1 MYIDIFN
8 EVVDIMR
15 NDYAGHKDKKGW
27 DFPDKYRADILNL
40 NNKHQL
46 DDYTFVKIV
55 NDYLLDFKDSHMFF
69 ITKDEKS
76 KTNRDIGFKARRFN
90 DALYVTEVTSETRLS
105 IGEKIIALDEHTIS
119 KISHTHKRELRD
131 EIPERQRWESIIEK
145 YNTVYIEKNDN
156 EVISFNLN
164 LYEKQKYTPIHSLEK
179 LNDNTLKMTLTDFF
193 SSEPIEKI
201 LEDNQDA
208 LSHLENLL
216 IDVRMNRGGS
226 DASFESLLPLLFP
239 MGKTSINLDNYK
251 MDFNITKRTADLQI
265 QGLKSLHDN
274 TTDSSFKE
282 TLDNMIR
289 FFEKNSGK
297 GFVSFDNGGEFEIE
311 GSKFPKNVIVL
322 SDVYCG
328 SAGDIFVDFASKS
341 NKVTVIGRTTAG
353 LNDYSNLINN
363 DWNDKFSLYYP
374 TSRMISL
381 DNGNKD
387 TGIKPDIYVEWTP
400 EHLQSDID
408 IETALNLLSKQ

>member
-1 MYIDIFN
+1 MYLDIFN
-8 EVVDIMR
+8 EVVDIMQ
-15 NDYAGHKDKKGW
+15 NDYAGHKDKQGW
-27 DFPDKYRADILNL
+27 DSPQSYREQIINL
-40 NNKHQL
+40 SSQNKL
-46 DDYTFVKIV
+46 DHYTFITIV

-76 KTNRDIGFKARRFN
+76 KPNKDIGFKVRRFK
-90 DALYVTEVTSETRLS
+90 DALYVTEVTSEKRLN
-105 IGEKIIALDEHTIS
+105 IGEKIISLDEHPIS
-119 KISHTHKRELRD
+119 KLSHTHKRELRD
-131 EIPERQRWESIIEK
+131 EIPERQKWESIIEK

-156 EVISFNLN
+156 EVINFNLN
-164 LYEKQKYTPIHSLEK
+164 LYDKQKYTPIHSLEK
-179 LNDNTLKMTLTDFF
+179 LNDNTLKMTLTDFI
-193 SSEPIEKI
+193 SAEPIEKI
-201 LEDNQDA
+201 LENNQAA
-208 LSHLENLL
+208 LSHLENLI

-251 MDFNITKRTADLQI
+251 MDFNVTNRTADLQI

-274 TTDSSFKE
+274 STDSSFKE
-282 TLDNMIR
+282 TLNNMIQ

-297 GFVSFDNGGEFEIE
+297 GFVSFDNSGEFEIE
-311 GSKFPKNVIVL
+311 GSKFPTNVIVL

-328 SAGDIFVDFASKS
+328 SAGDIFVDFASRS
-341 NKVTVIGRTTAG
+341 DKVTVTGRTTAG
-353 LNDYSNLINN
+353 LNDYSNLINK
-363 DWNDKFSLYYP
+363 DWDDKFSLYYP

-387 TGIKPDIYVEWTP
+387 TGIKPDIFVEWTP
-400 EHLQSDID
+400 KHLQSDID